1 MASFSPTDVAFEG
14 FRLTRE
20 RPRAVIAWA
29 LCYLVF
35 TFGLALVAELTLGP
49 QWQTLIAN
57 FRAVANDPAAV
68 EAASQ
73 KLTPFVFG
81 GLPLY
86 FAFQAVFTCAVYR
99 AVLRPQDARA
109 GYLRLGWDE
118 ARMFALNL
126 ILSLL
131 WGAVIFGVLM
141 VTALAAETASTTAP
155 SGMVLIGDVTTV
167 LMISLGVTVLV
178 RLSLAGPM
186 TFAER
191 RLRIFEFLAA
201 DARQLLA
208 AILGLP
214 PGLPARLRRAA
225 AHAARYQ
232 RDRLGRPRGQR
243 GSHDRAERRV
253 GQPGHCGGRIRVA
266 SGDRGD
272 LHLLHGRLEGRARPG
287 LQGHH
292 RRPLS
297 ELI

>member
-35 TFGLALVAELTLGP
+35 TFGLALIAELTLGP

-57 FRAVANDPAAV
+57 FRAVTNDPAAV

-109 GYLRLGWDE
+109 GDLRLGWDE

-178 RLSLAGPM
+178 RLSLAGPI

-191 RLRIFEFLAA
+191 RLRVFDSWQLTRGSFWRLFLAYLMA
-201 DARQLLA
+201 FLLGFVVLLLMLLLISAIASA
-208 AILGLP
+208 ALEVSGIPMTALSEGSAN
-214 PGLPARLRRAA
+214 PAIVAA
-225 AHAARYQ
+225 AFVSQAATAVIFICFMVVWKAAPAQAYKDITGARY
-232 RDRLGRPRGQR
+232 PN
-243 GSHDRAERRV
+243 
-253 GQPGHCGGRIRVA
+253 
-266 SGDRGD
+266 
-272 LHLLHGRLEGRARPG
+272 
-287 LQGHH
+287 
-292 RRPLS
+292 
-297 ELI
+297 